1 MPASPIPFDPFRG
14 AATAAREA
22 LGMPGLVL
30 LASYV
35 GFGSLV
41 RQSGLDL
48 PQGLASTATAWALPG
63 QVAMVELSA
72 VGASALSIAI
82 AVALTNARLTPMVV
96 TILPLFQDTGM
107 PRRVTYA
114 VAHFVAVTAWATAL
128 RQLPGLPPEDRVG
141 WFVGFALTLWVLS
154 MAGTA
159 AGYFLAGAVPAPV
172 TLGLVFLNPLYF
184 MLILIVDLR
193 QRART
198 MAMIMGALLGPML
211 HLVTPTYGLLLTGV
225 LAGAMAFAGDRLL
238 TRRESAGG

>member
-1 MPASPIPFDPFRG
+1 MSATPIHFEPFRG
-14 AATAAREA
+14 AAVAVREA

-48 PQGLASTATAWALPG
+48 PQGLVSTASTWALPG

-72 VGASALSIAI
+72 VGASVLSIAI
-82 AVALTNARLTPMVV
+82 AVVLTNARLTPMVV
-96 TILPLFQDTGM
+96 TILPLFRDTGM

-114 VAHFVAVTAWATAL
+114 VAHLVAVTAWATAL
-128 RQLPGLPPEDRVG
+128 RRLPGLPPQERVG

-159 AGYFLAGAVPAPV
+159 LGYYLAGAVPAPV

-184 MLILIVDLR
+184 MLILMVDLR

-198 MAMIMGALLGPML
+198 LAMVMGAALGPVL

-225 LAGAMAFAGDRLL
+225 LAGALAFSTDRVLA
-238 TRRESAGG
+238 RRETARG

>member
-1 MPASPIPFDPFRG
+1 MAATPIPFHPFRG
-14 AATAAREA
+14 ATVAVREA

-41 RQSGLDL
+41 WQSGLDL
-48 PQGLASTATAWALPG
+48 PQGLASTASTWALPG

-96 TILPLFQDTGM
+96 TVLPLFRDTGM

-114 VAHFVAVTAWATAL
+114 IAHLVAVTAWATAL
-128 RQLPGLPPEDRVG
+128 RRLPGIPPEERVG
-141 WFVGFALTLWVLS
+141 WFVGFALTLWVMSLV
-154 MAGTA
+154 GTA

-184 MLILIVDLR
+184 MLILMVDLR

-198 MAMIMGALLGPML
+198 LAMILGAALGPTL
-211 HLVTPTYGLLLTGV
+211 HLVTPTYGLLLTGI
-225 LAGAMAFAGDRLL
+225 LAGAMAFVGDRLL
-238 TRRESAGG
+238 ARREAARG